1 MVLPLS
7 GTSDAE
13 YDDDSDEL
21 EDLDEDFVPESIL
34 ERIQG
39 IFYLGCENMAT
50 EVISNSSNGSAHI
63 KHQC

>member
-39 IFYLGCENMAT
+39 IFTL
-50 EVISNSSNGSAHI
+50 VVKIW
-63 KHQC
+63 Q